1 MNTIQ
6 IWNDS
11 ASERQL
17 RDVAIRLKD
26 GQIAIIPTDSTYA
39 IVADALNVKAVERIC
54 KLKGINPDKTDLS
67 IICSDISM
75 ASEYSRIGNRSFKL
89 LKQFAPGPYT
99 FLFKSAST
107 LPKAFKSRKTVGIR
121 IPDCAFDR
129 QLVEALG
136 NPLITTSIE
145 YEDSDYAI
153 NPDLIAE
160 TYDNKVDIMVKG
172 TDGTTDVST
181 IIDCTEDSP
190 TIIREGLGDLSQFD
204 I

>member
-1 MNTIQ
+1 MNTIK
-6 IWNDS
+6 IWNDH
-11 ASERQL
+11 ASDRQL
-17 RDVAIRLKD
+17 HDIAMRLKE
-26 GQIAIIPTDSTYA
+26 GQIAIIPTDSMYA
-39 IVADALNVKAVERIC
+39 IVGDALNVKAVDRIC
-54 KLKGINPDKTDLS
+54 RIKGINPDKTDLS
-67 IICSDISM
+67 ILCSDISM
-75 ASEYSRIGNRSFKL
+75 ASEYSRIGNRGFKL
-89 LKQFAPGPYT
+89 LKANTPGPYT

-121 IPDCAFDR
+121 IPECEFDR
-129 QLVEALG
+129 QLIDALG

-153 NPDLIAE
+153 NPGLIAE
-160 TYDNKVDIMVKG
+160 AYDNKVDIMVEG